1 MVDGIACFSPGC
13 GFVTTT
19 QVPDD
24 VDKLEQLPWLQMQM
38 QELYDHTQLHHA
50 PTAVKLSK
58 AAKKRRRKRAYQ
70 NTTPMEVSQF
80 DSGVL
85 VVDVGVCVHERSDT
99 PDTCGSELAM
109 KPDNVFMSDASFD
122 DDLILATK
130 LKKIEDEPVIDGST
144 RSSGVTSATAP
155 PNIHT
160 TDDIPETMSATTSAP
175 MSKYMSDT
183 MSGTMSTTSPAQQT
197 HSSAAV
203 KRENEVAIP
212 LVHPSLQLHPSLKLH
227 QSKSQ
232 ATEQTPSQPKSYAIA
247 VADVA
252 SQIQST
258 YHGSADL
265 DPVQDVTED
274 DPAPIAL

>member
-85 VVDVGVCVHERSDT
+85 VVDVGVCVHDRSDT

-183 MSGTMSTTSPAQQT
+183 MSGTMSTTSPAQ
-197 HSSAAV
+197 
-203 KRENEVAIP
+203 
-212 LVHPSLQLHPSLKLH
+212 
-227 QSKSQ
+227 
-232 ATEQTPSQPKSYAIA
+232 
-247 VADVA
+247 
-252 SQIQST
+252 
-258 YHGSADL
+258 
-265 DPVQDVTED
+265 
-274 DPAPIAL
+274 